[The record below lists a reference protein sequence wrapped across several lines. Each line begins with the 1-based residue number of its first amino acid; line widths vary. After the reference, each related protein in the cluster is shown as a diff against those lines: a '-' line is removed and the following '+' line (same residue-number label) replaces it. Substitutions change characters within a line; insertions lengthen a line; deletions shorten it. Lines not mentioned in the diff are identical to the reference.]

1 MRTAASCR
9 TCCVS
14 LWEGGDLVRHPA
26 IVVAALLL
34 SVGGAGCRF
43 WYKPVPVANAI
54 GETEMVLAGD
64 TVNVHRDERFE
75 LYGPNSEA
83 VFDGYEQMNRA
94 YRAFER
100 HFHARPPKLAVLLF
114 QDSIVPLDAAT
125 TKTFRDRDFLPLY
138 YARPQSV
145 RSRRRYGGLDYGG
158 ATWPIAPT
166 AARVMLA
173 RFADQELGGGP
184 RPDNVVLERFPLWF
198 RAAYLH
204 LLGESG
210 AFERDMQLV
219 REKRAL
225 WMPLKDLIVM
235 VRPAAGDSLLDPSR
249 RNEADETMQL
259 LAAQATTLGR
269 FLVEREGPAVL
280 GRLARGYLTNRPIAD
295 MLRETRSGTRTVADL
310 ERSWQ
315 VWVATREN

>member
-1 MRTAASCR
+1 MKRRTIFAA
-9 TCCVS
+9 V
-14 LWEGGDLVRHPA
+14 
-26 IVVAALLL
+26 LLL
-34 SVGGAGCRF
+34 GLGGCRF

-54 GETEMVLAGD
+54 GEMETVLNGD
-64 TVNVHRDERFE
+64 SVSVHRDNRFE
-75 LYGPNSEA
+75 IYGPNSEA

-100 HFHARPPKLAVLLF
+100 HFHATPPKLALILF
-114 QDSIVPLDAAT
+114 QDSVVPLDAAT
-125 TKTFRDRDFLPLY
+125 LKSFRDRGFLPLS

-158 ATWPIAPT
+158 ATWPLAPT

-173 RFADQELGGGP
+173 RFADEQLGDGP
-184 RPDNVVLERFPLWF
+184 RPDSVVLNRFPFWF
-198 RAAYLH
+198 RAAFLH

-210 AFERDMQLV
+210 AFERDLELV

-235 VRPAAGDSLLDPSR
+235 VKPASGDSLLDPSR
-249 RNEADETMQL
+249 RSEADETVQL
-259 LAAQATTLGR
+259 LSAQATTLGR

-280 GRLARGYLTNRPIAD
+280 GKLARGYLANRPIAE

-315 VWVATREN
+315 VWIVTREN

>member
-1 MRTAASCR
+1 M
-9 TCCVS
+9 CCVNS
-14 LWEGGDLVRHPA
+14 WEGGDQVKLPA
-26 IVVAALLL
+26 LLTAALLL
-34 SVGGAGCRF
+34 SVGGCRF

-54 GETEMVLAGD
+54 GELETVLDGD

-75 LYGPNSEA
+75 IYGPNSEA

-100 HFHARPPKLAVLLF
+100 HIRARPPKFAVFLF
-114 QDSIVPLDAAT
+114 QDSVVALDAAT
-125 TKTFRDRDFLPLY
+125 LKSFLDRGFLPLY

-166 AARVMLA
+166 AARAMLA
-173 RFADQELGGGP
+173 RFGDEQLGGGE
-184 RPDNVVLERFPLWF
+184 RPDSVVLERFPFWF
-198 RAAYLH
+198 RAAFLH

-210 AFERDMQLV
+210 AFERDLELV

-235 VRPAAGDSLLDPSR
+235 VRPAPGDTLLDPSR
-249 RNEADETMQL
+249 RSEADETTQL

-269 FLVEREGPAVL
+269 FLVEREGTAVL
-280 GRLARGYLTNRPIAD
+280 GRLARGYLANRPIAE
-295 MLRETRSGTRTVADL
+295 MLAETRSGTRTVANL

>member
-1 MRTAASCR
+1 MK
-9 TCCVS
+9 
-14 LWEGGDLVRHPA
+14 LPA
-26 IVVAALLL
+26 MLAAALLL
-34 SVGGAGCRF
+34 SAGGCRF

-54 GETEMVLAGD
+54 GEAETVLNGD

-75 LYGPNSEA
+75 IYGPNSEA

-100 HFHARPPKLAVLLF
+100 HFRARPPKFAVFLF

-125 TKTFRDRDFLPLY
+125 LKTVRDRGFLPMY
-138 YARPQSV
+138 YARPASV

-166 AARVMLA
+166 AARAMLA
-173 RFADQELGGGP
+173 RFADEQLGNDP
-184 RPDNVVLERFPLWF
+184 RPDSVVLDRFPFWF
-198 RAAYLH
+198 RAAFLH

-210 AFERDMQLV
+210 AFERDLELV

-235 VRPAAGDSLLDPSR
+235 VRPAPGDTLLDPSR
-249 RNEADETMQL
+249 RSEADETTQL

-269 FLVEREGPAVL
+269 FLVEREGAAVL
-280 GRLARGYLTNRPIAD
+280 GRLARGYIANRPIAE
-295 MLRETRSGTRTVADL
+295 MLTELRSGTRTVADL
-310 ERSWQ
+310 ERTWQ

>member
-1 MRTAASCR
+1 MKF
-9 TCCVS
+9 
-14 LWEGGDLVRHPA
+14 PA
-26 IVVAALLL
+26 ILAALLL
-34 SVGGAGCRF
+34 SAGGCRF
-43 WYKPVPVANAI
+43 WYKPVPVENAI
-54 GETEMVLAGD
+54 GEARTALGGD
-64 TVNVHRDERFE
+64 TVHVHRDERFE
-75 LYGPNSEA
+75 IYGPNSEA

-100 HFHARPPKLAVLLF
+100 HIRARPRRFAVVLF
-114 QDSIVPLDAAT
+114 QDSVVPLDAAT
-125 TKTFRDRDFLPLY
+125 LKSITDRGFLPLY

-158 ATWPIAPT
+158 ATWPLAPT

-173 RFADQELGGGP
+173 RFADEQLGGGP
-184 RPDNVVLERFPLWF
+184 RADDAVLDRFPFWF

-210 AFERDMQLV
+210 AFERDLELV

-235 VRPAAGDSLLDPSR
+235 VRPASGDTLLDPSR
-249 RNEADETMQL
+249 RSEADDTMQL
-259 LAAQATTLGR
+259 LTAQATTVGR

-280 GRLARGYLTNRPIAD
+280 GRLARGYLANTSIAD
-295 MLRETRSGTRTVADL
+295 MLAETRSGTRGVADL
-310 ERSWQ
+310 ERSWR

>member
-1 MRTAASCR
+1 MRMAASCR

-14 LWEGGDLVRHPA
+14 SWEDGDLVRLPA
-26 IVVAALLL
+26 IVATALLL
-34 SVGGAGCRF
+34 SVGGCRF

-54 GETEMVLAGD
+54 GEVETVLGGD

-75 LYGPNSEA
+75 IYGPDSEA
-83 VFDGYEQMNRA
+83 VFDGYEQLNRA
-94 YRAFER
+94 YRGFER
-100 HFHARPPKLAVLLF
+100 HFHATPPKLAVILF
-114 QDSIVPLDAAT
+114 QDSVVPLDAPT
-125 TKTFRDRDFLPLY
+125 VKSFRDRGFLLLS

-158 ATWPIAPT
+158 ATWPITPT

-173 RFADQELGGGP
+173 HFADTQLGNGP
-184 RPDNVVLERFPLWF
+184 RTDSVVLERFPFWF
-198 RAAYLH
+198 RAAFLH

-210 AFERDMQLV
+210 AFERDLELI

-235 VRPAAGDSLLDPSR
+235 VRPAAADTLLDPSR
-249 RNEADETMQL
+249 RSEADEQTQL
-259 LAAQATTLGR
+259 LAAQSTTVGR
-269 FLVEREGPAVL
+269 FLVEREGPGVL
-280 GRLARGYLTNRPIAD
+280 GRLARGYLANRSIAE
-295 MLRETRSGTRTVADL
+295 MLSETRSGTRTIADL